1 MFFDVS
7 FISQK
12 ANQKTA
18 SKPAAVQAEEQT
30 ACGALTSMLEAL
42 AQSDAIQAMERKGA
56 CFKTSVVQEQ
66 ASSEEQSDVD
76 KAISESLL
84 AQQQRQHESRSA
96 KRSRQHRRR
105 FRRC

>member
-1 MFFDVS
+1 
-7 FISQK
+7 
-12 ANQKTA
+12 
-18 SKPAAVQAEEQT
+18 
-30 ACGALTSMLEAL
+30 MLEAL

-56 CFKTSVVQEQ
+56 CFKTSVVQKQ

-96 KRSRQHRRR
+96 KRSRQLPKGKLWEAAKSARR
-105 FRRC
+105 FGEGFEFSQHPSDVLRAVGLRGF